1 MRIKGSEEDA
11 IDLIES
17 GQGTLEAVKGALS
30 PVVETKRARSQYG
43 NDLTRRWQ
51 RLRYGAGAGK
61 KAFSIVDPADGRRK
75 MRPLSIMT
83 PGEHVQAIMRL
94 ALLVRTG
101 LAQISF
107 LMADMRQRSVFEDH
121 QGELTE
127 AEISKARRIVDSVL
141 APFGYKR
148 AA

>member
-127 AEISKARRIVDSVL
+127 A
-141 APFGYKR
+141 
-148 AA
+148 